1 MSVYSA
7 YTIDIKSLHN
17 DTIAS
22 VSKMILVTVI
32 VLLTVGV
39 ISNVGAEGENYR
51 VSFAMQLMLYI

>member
-1 MSVYSA
+1 MNVYSA
-7 YTIDIKSLHN
+7 YTIDIKTLHN

-39 ISNVGAEGENYR
+39 HGNMGAEGEHFR
-51 VSFAMQLMLYI
+51 VKF

>member
-1 MSVYSA
+1 MNVYSA
-7 YTIDIKSLHN
+7 YTIDIKTLHN

-39 ISNVGAEGENYR
+39 HSNVGAEGENYR
-51 VSFAMQLMLYI
+51 VSFPISVNN